1 MAVEKKA
8 SLAAKKSA
16 SRLGMT
22 WVRRGVRV
30 CGFATYTDV
39 LGENH
44 GTQNG
49 RERGDSEDT
58 GYRFSSSVSLLG
70 IAVYGRQHHRPNS
83 AKNKLHAY
91 N

>member
-1 MAVEKKA
+1 MRFEQIFKTRLEMAVEKKA

-16 SRLGMT
+16 SGLGVT

-49 RERGDSEDT
+49 RERADSKV
-58 GYRFSSSVSLLG
+58 GNCPGNV
-70 IAVYGRQHHRPNS
+70 
-83 AKNKLHAY
+83 
-91 N
+91 